1 MKDSR
6 AWVGAYMA
14 YAAPIR
20 IRMLFGRPV
29 HSTNCIQNVLRKS
42 KLTEKKMPYK
52 TAERHNNVN

>member
-20 IRMLFGRPV
+20 IRMLFGRPASSAFDKLHTKRLTKV
-29 HSTNCIQNVLRKS
+29 KTHREENALQNGGE
-42 KLTEKKMPYK
+42 T
-52 TAERHNNVN
+52 